1 MNLRDLKYIVA
12 VAELKSFVK
21 ASERCFVSQPTLS
34 MQIKKLEET
43 LGIKIFERNNKRVI
57 VTEVGENIVS
67 KAKAILHDVDDIE
80 ELAHNAQHPLGG
92 NFRLGAFPTLAAYIL
107 PDLVPLIKDQLP
119 DLRLILIEEKT
130 NTLIQQL
137 KDGEIDA
144 ALLAAPIKDE
154 ALTFTSLFDDA
165 FKLAVS
171 SQHHLSNKLTVTP
184 ADIINEPLLL
194 LDEGHCLRDQALQ
207 FCQLNGAKEEQN
219 VRATSLETLRQMVRA
234 NTGITFMPDL
244 AIREDYSDGNIR
256 YIPFKNPQPTR
267 TICLVWRKTNPK
279 IQLMT
284 MLTELMQN
292 FYADK

>member
-1 MNLRDLKYIVA
+1 MNLKDLKYIVA

-43 LGIKIFERNNKRVI
+43 LGIKIFERNNKHVLVTDVGESI
-57 VTEVGENIVS
+57 VT

-80 ELAHNAQHPLGG
+80 ELAHNAQQPFGG
-92 NFRLGAFPTLAAYIL
+92 NFRLGSFPTLASYIL
-107 PDLVPLIKDQLP
+107 PDLVTLIKDELP
-119 DLRLILIEEKT
+119 DLRLILVEEKT
-130 NTLIQQL
+130 SVLIQQL
-137 KDGEIDA
+137 KDGKIDA

-171 SQHHLSNKLTVTP
+171 AQHRLSNKSTVTP
-184 ADIINEPLLL
+184 TDIINEPLLL

-234 NTGITFMPDL
+234 NTGITFIPDL
-244 AIREDYSDGNIR
+244 AIRDNNGDGNIR
-256 YIPFKNPQPTR
+256 YIPFDNPQPTR

-284 MLTELMQN
+284 FLTELLKN
-292 FYADK
+292 LYTNE